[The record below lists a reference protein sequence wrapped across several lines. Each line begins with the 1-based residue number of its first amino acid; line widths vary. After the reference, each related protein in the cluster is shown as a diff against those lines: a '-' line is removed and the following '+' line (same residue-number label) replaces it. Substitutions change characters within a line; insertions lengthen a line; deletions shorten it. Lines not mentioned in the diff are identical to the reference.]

1 MTLYDLT
8 AIAYT
13 GQIGYFNPGIKEFDF
28 ASAGFKPFT
37 NLNDAMRSYNDQVEI
52 HKALGDENGLVEI
65 QLTQIDFT
73 NDGERTEKVIESE
86 KF

>member
-13 GQIGYFNPGIKEFDF
+13 GQIGYFDTRTKEFDF

-37 NLNDAMRSYNDQVEI
+37 SLNDAMKSS
-52 HKALGDENGLVEI
+52 L
-65 QLTQIDFT
+65 
-73 NDGERTEKVIESE
+73 
-86 KF
+86 